1 MVNKP
6 KISDRMLENASLE
19 ELARMFAESRGQEG
33 REVSDRDIEQALQLL
48 QNKNK
53 KFFN

>member
-1 MVNKP
+1 MANKL
-6 KISDRMLENASLE
+6 KISDRILENSSLE
-19 ELARMFAESRGQEG
+19 ELARMFAVSRGQEG
-33 REVSDRDIEQALQLL
+33 REVSDRDMEQALKLL